1 MKPQRWILHV
11 AQTKLQTLNPEM
23 KTPFVLRE
31 ATGHEDREIELF
43 VSQFEIARE
52 LLVFSTDAKPYSQ
65 LL

>member
-1 MKPQRWILHV
+1 MKPQRWIFHV

-43 VSQFEIARE
+43 VTQVEIVTGLR
-52 LLVFSTDAKPYSQ
+52 VSSTDAKPY
-65 LL
+65 